1 MRAPSIGPWVA
12 ACVLLAACDPRVGLH
27 LPGRNARPL
36 TWIVAREAPAAGAIT
51 ATAPAL
57 VARDAGTEGEAGV
70 LSGSHTRISAMLI
83 GPIATIERAK
93 QYAGSARAL
102 EVSISFTPPAMP
114 ARQDYAV
121 HAGGRAL
128 TILIR
133 ERLEAQELAR
143 TLPDASLIGDDPQG
157 RVVVPV
163 GVVTAPTIDLD
174 VETIGLVPWRD
185 GAYELTI
192 PRAPDG
198 DVALAA
204 DVYGPGP
211 IVVVNSPSHAID
223 AKAESLEHVRVA
235 LRDPGTLRDDD
246 FVLRYRVDPTDHPG
260 ALVVEADGAGDLLAV
275 VVHPFETLH
284 EPVAATDVTIDWNGA
299 PVTETRPATVGAVA
313 AGTPVVVLA
322 RAHGRVEGPV
332 VVRARVGRETRSV
345 TLARDDAIPLAGL
358 RALTRL
364 WARAGRAAVT
374 ALR

>member
-1 MRAPSIGPWVA
+1 
-12 ACVLLAACDPRVGLH
+12 VLPV
-27 LPGRNARPL
+27 
-36 TWIVAREAPAAGAIT
+36 
-51 ATAPAL
+51 
-57 VARDAGTEGEAGV
+57 
-70 LSGSHTRISAMLI
+70 SHTRISAMLV

-102 EVSISFTPPAMP
+102 EVAISFTPPAMP
-114 ARQDYAV
+114 VRQDYAV

-185 GAYELTI
+185 GAC
-192 PRAPDG
+192 

-260 ALVVEADGAGDLLAV
+260 ALVVESDGGGDLLAV
-275 VVHPFETLH
+275 VVHPFETSH

-299 PVTETRPATVGAVA
+299 PVTETRPASVGAVA

-345 TLARDDAIPLAGL
+345 TLARDDAIPVAGL
-358 RALTRL
+358 RALPRL
-364 WARAGRAAVT
+364 WARAARAAVT